1 MKIACD
7 VDGTLMKTTSF
18 ICSLINFRHGTKF
31 SFKDVDSW
39 DFWQKNGFEKD
50 FYEGYDFLDEFG
62 RLSIEPYDKYT
73 LNALGTINN
82 IQNYHGRAIHLDFVT
97 ANKDKSTTHIRDW
110 IELKKRKY
118 LGPYWINCLGRT
130 GCDAKL
136 ALDYDLYID
145 DNPELSI
152 KIKDYPN
159 KKLLLPNCPWNKE
172 IKNCEQVTRFESW
185 AEVSGLVKTIL
196 ENK

>member
-18 ICSLINFRHGTKF
+18 ICSLINFRHGTNF
-31 SFKDVDSW
+31 SFKDVNSW

-50 FYEGYDFLDEFG
+50 FYEAYNFLDEFG
-62 RLSIEPYDKYT
+62 RGSIQPYDEHT
-73 LNALGTINN
+73 LSSLGKINSFDN
-82 IQNYHGRAIHLDFVT
+82 EFGRLIHLDFVT
-97 ANKDKSTTHIRDW
+97 ANNSDSEVHIRDW
-110 IELKKRKY
+110 ITNNKRPY

-130 GCDAKL
+130 TCDAKL

-145 DNPELSI
+145 DNPELAI

-159 KKLLLPNCPWNKE
+159 KKLLLPNCPWNKN
-172 IKNCEQVTRFESW
+172 IKDCEQVARFESW
-185 AEVSGLVKTIL
+185 NEVPIL
-196 ENK
+196 TKRKLDI